1 VSPKLLLAAGASAI
15 ALTGCGAQG
24 PTENPPPTGPYS
36 QEATADCLEQEGYT
50 FELYHGDPPSGRA
63 EDIVSFIEFSE
74 LGEIRFYDPSAEVPP
89 EGQRYDNAVLFLE
102 EDVSPED
109 HEKIVGCLR

>member
-1 VSPKLLLAAGASAI
+1 VRPKLLLAAGASAI
-15 ALTGCGAQG
+15 ALAGCGAQG

-36 QEATADCLEQEGYT
+36 QEATAECLEEAGYA

-74 LGEIRFYDPSAEVPP
+74 LGEIRFYDPSAEVPT
-89 EGQRYDNAVLFLE
+89 EGERYDNAVLILE
-102 EDVSPED
+102 EDLSTED
-109 HEKIVGCLR
+109 HKKIVGCLR